1 MVSAVCI
8 ILMAIIKA
16 NSWRSLQHYHIK
28 HFILLSISCL
38 FAAVNSIFFGNM
50 KYWSPPD
57 TNFRPIRHSAVCDIP
72 NEYSRIPNAQ
82 HHVPKAY
89 QKVPKTI
96 VSKI

>member
-1 MVSAVCI
+1 
-8 ILMAIIKA
+8 
-16 NSWRSLQHYHIK
+16 
-28 HFILLSISCL
+28 
-38 FAAVNSIFFGNM
+38 M

-89 QKVPKTI
+89 QKYKVQNLYPIHILTYLIHAPKYETNADKYK
-96 VSKI
+96 VMPLFQSS